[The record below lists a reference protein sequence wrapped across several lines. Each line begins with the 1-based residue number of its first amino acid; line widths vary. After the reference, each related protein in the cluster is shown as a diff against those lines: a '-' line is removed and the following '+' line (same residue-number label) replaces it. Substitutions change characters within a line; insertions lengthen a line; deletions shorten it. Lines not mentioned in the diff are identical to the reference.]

1 MPRFFVEKITHP
13 AGPVPRGIP
22 PRRES
27 PPAGARRPG
36 DVFDLHESWSGEI
49 ESAAGT
55 VTIRLLE
62 KMPAPSI
69 PRVVVAA
76 AVPKGARLDWMV
88 EKLAELGV
96 AEFIPVR
103 FARSVVEPGE
113 GKRKRMEK
121 IALAAA
127 KQSGAPVMTISAE
140 KAVGQLPADAWLAS
154 PGSAERPPAGGG
166 CVVVGPEG
174 GLTSEE
180 TRGSRAGSRSVPRS
194 CGSKR
199 RRSSRRRGSSH
210 DEETGGLRPGAPR
223 LHRDHHPGRA
233 PWRPEGT
240 LLYLAYHLAAAGL
253 IALIVYAHDRFGGRF
268 WTFCR
273 YWYVLL
279 PCAAAFREMH
289 YLIPKVHSFDDHRF
303 DFILRDLDRRWF
315 GNVDGFF
322 LSWPPSSWSFCTSA
336 TGSTSSRC

>member
-13 AGPVPRGIP
+13 AVLSPE
-22 PRRES
+22 ES
-27 PPAGARRPG
+27 RHAVKALRLAPG
-36 DVFDLHESWSGEI
+36 DRVTVFDPHETWSGEI

-113 GKRKRMEK
+113 GKRRRMEK

-127 KQSGAPVMTISAE
+127 KQSGAPVMKITAE
-140 KAVGQLPADAWLAS
+140 KPVGQLPADAWLAS

-180 TRGSRAGSRSVPRS
+180 DARFA
-194 CGSKR
+194 R
-199 RRSSRRRGSSH
+199 RFSLGPTILRI
-210 DEETGGLRPGAPR
+210 ETA
-223 LHRDHHPGRA
+223 A
-233 PWRPEGT
+233 VV
-240 LLYLAYHLAAAGL
+240 AAA
-253 IALIVYAHDRFGGRF
+253 R
-268 WTFCR
+268 
-273 YWYVLL
+273 
-279 PCAAAFREMH
+279 
-289 YLIPKVHSFDDHRF
+289 
-303 DFILRDLDRRWF
+303 
-315 GNVDGFF
+315 F
-322 LSWPPSSWSFCTSA
+322 LS
-336 TGSTSSRC
+336 